1 MDDDSRLPDDSGTED
16 DLFFPNGRYI
26 GEVVARWHADGR
38 TMSLVQDFAYEDPGA
53 ERWNAPAGSVVDG
66 ASIPR
71 VMWTI
76 IGGPFEGLYRDAS
89 VIHDVAC
96 VARSR
101 SWREVH
107 EAFYFAMRASGVGEV
122 QAKVMYAAVYHFGP
136 RWTSSRKPGSYVS
149 ANFGPPPVLNDADFE
164 RLRLAIEAR
173 GAGPDG
179 MPLDEI
185 QAFKPASA
193 VEP

>member
-1 MDDDSRLPDDSGTED
+1 MNDHSTLQDED
-16 DLFFPNGRYI
+16 ENAPSWPNGRYI

-38 TMSLVQDFAYEDPGA
+38 TMSLVQDFAYEDPGF
-53 ERWNAPAGSVVDG
+53 ERWDAPAGSVVDG

-71 VMWTI
+71 VMWSI
-76 IGGPFEGLYRDAS
+76 IGGPFEGMYRDAS

-96 VARSR
+96 VARTR
-101 SWREVH
+101 LWREVH

-136 RWTSSRKPGSYVS
+136 RWPDPRKSRKFVS
-149 ANFGPPPVLNDADFE
+149 RNFSLPPVLSDADFE

-173 GAGPDG
+173 GTGPSG

-185 QAFKPASA
+185 QVFKPAKP
-193 VEP
+193 VDP